1 MSKKLLAVLICVG
14 LIFISSIVIVVIRDN
29 QPAGQMVEIIQDGAT
44 LYTFDL
50 SKAKNQTIR
59 IDTPDSGYNVVTIQD
74 GTIFMSEANC
84 PDLICVHTGVLRSE
98 NVPIVCLPHK
108 VIIHFVDGEG
118 IA

>member
-1 MSKKLLAVLICVG
+1 MNKKLIVLWICVG
-14 LIFISSIVIVVIRDN
+14 LIFIASIVVVVVRAN
-29 QPAGQMVEIIQDGAT
+29 KPAGQMVEIIQDGAT
-44 LYTFDL
+44 LYTLDL
-50 SKAKNQTIR
+50 SREKNQTIR
-59 IDTPDSGYNVVTIQD
+59 IDSPDGGYNIITIQD

-84 PDLICVHTGVLRSE
+84 PDKTCIHTGVLRSE